1 MPDQTKDPKQEAA
14 KVAADVKD
22 ELGKLKGEL
31 QQLAGEIKV
40 KVHLASMDVKDSW
53 NEIEPRLRQ
62 FEQDVSQKAGKAA
75 SVTSTELK
83 AAAQDLKA
91 RAKKIRDALG

>member
-1 MPDQTKDPKQEAA
+1 MANQTKDPKQEAA

-62 FEQDVSQKAGKAA
+62 FEQDFEQKVGKAA